1 MKTSLT
7 GMKIKLK
14 LVLLMFIG
22 CLVSQGL
29 FAQEQQTP
37 NDYVVVLKRFVQRLH
52 DPDLATDIILSQ
64 DLITSKKLDE
74 DLQEYLLAS
83 IDEIRINVQSKDIN
97 QLEYL
102 SFAQAGRKETS
113 DIDLEGIDPQQV
125 YFVKYLK
132 RFVFAAVIRDKKIAS
147 FTLVS
152 KGNNKAHFVF
162 Y

>member
-1 MKTSLT
+1 
-7 GMKIKLK
+7 MKIKLK
-14 LVLLMFIG
+14 LVLFMFIG
-22 CLVSQGL
+22 CIVSQSL
-29 FAQEQQTP
+29 FAQEQQTS
-37 NDYVVVLKRFVQRLH
+37 NEQVVVLKKFVQRLN
-52 DPDLATDIILSQ
+52 DPNLATDIILSQ

-102 SFAQAGRKETS
+102 SFAQTGRKETS

-132 RFVFAAVIRDKKIAS
+132 RFVFAAVIRDSKIAS

>member
-1 MKTSLT
+1 
-7 GMKIKLK
+7 MKIKLK
-14 LVLLMFIG
+14 LLLFLLIS
-22 CLVSQGL
+22 CIVSQSL
-29 FAQEQQTP
+29 FAQEQQTS
-37 NDYVVVLKRFVQRLH
+37 NEYIVVLKKFVQRLH
-52 DPDLATDIILSQ
+52 DPSLATDIILSQ
-64 DLITSKKLDE
+64 DLITSQKLNE

-83 IDEIRINVQSKDIN
+83 IDEIRINVQSKNIN

-132 RFVFAAVIRDKKIAS
+132 RFVFAAVIRDRKIAS

>member
-1 MKTSLT
+1 MKLSLT
-7 GMKIKLK
+7 DMKIKLK
-14 LVLLMFIG
+14 LLLFIFMS
-22 CLVSQGL
+22 CMISQSL
-29 FAQEQQTP
+29 FAQEQQIS
-37 NDYVVVLKRFVQRLH
+37 NDHVVVLKRFVQRLN
-52 DPDLATDIILSQ
+52 DPNLATDVILSQ

-74 DLQEYLLAS
+74 NLQEYLLAS
-83 IDEIRINVQSKDIN
+83 IDEIRINVQSKNIN

-132 RFVFAAVIRDKKIAS
+132 RFVFAAVIRDSKIAS

>member
-1 MKTSLT
+1 
-7 GMKIKLK
+7 MKIKLK
-14 LVLLMFIG
+14 LLLFMFIG
-22 CLVSQGL
+22 CIVSQSL
-29 FAQEQQTP
+29 FAQEQQTS

-52 DPDLATDIILSQ
+52 DPDLATDIMLSQ

-113 DIDLEGIDPQQV
+113 DIDLEGIDPQQI
-125 YFVKYLK
+125 YFVKYRK
-132 RFVFAAVIRDKKIAS
+132 RFVFAAVIRDSKIAS

>member
-1 MKTSLT
+1 
-7 GMKIKLK
+7 MKIKLK
-14 LVLLMFIG
+14 LLFFMFIS
-22 CLVSQGL
+22 CIVSQSL
-29 FAQEQQTP
+29 FAQEQQTS
-37 NDYVVVLKRFVQRLH
+37 NEQVVVLKRFVQRLH
-52 DPDLATDIILSQ
+52 DPNLATDIILSQ

-102 SFAQAGRKETS
+102 SFVQAGRKETS
-113 DIDLEGIDPQQV
+113 DIDLEGIDSQQV

>member
-37 NDYVVVLKRFVQRLH
+37 NDYVAVLKRFVQRLH

-74 DLQEYLLAS
+74 DLQDYLLAS

>member
-1 MKTSLT
+1 
-7 GMKIKLK
+7 MKIKVK
-14 LVLLMFIG
+14 LLLFMIVG
-22 CLVSQGL
+22 QITCSQI
-29 FAQEQQTP
+29 FAQQQSSQENITI
-37 NDYVVVLKRFVQRLH
+37 LKRFVHRLN
-52 DPDLATDIILSQ
+52 DSNLATDIILSQ
-64 DLITSKKLDE
+64 DLLTAKKLDD

-97 QLEYL
+97 RLEYL

-125 YFVKYLK
+125 YFVRYLK

-152 KGNNKAHFVF
+152 KGNNTAHFVF

>member
-1 MKTSLT
+1 MKLSLT
-7 GMKIKLK
+7 DMKIKLK
-14 LVLLMFIG
+14 LLLFLLISCM
-22 CLVSQGL
+22 VSQSS
-29 FAQEQQTP
+29 FAQEQQTS
-37 NDYVVVLKRFVQRLH
+37 NEYIVVLKRFVQRLH
-52 DPDLATDIILSQ
+52 DPSLATDIILSQ
-64 DLITSKKLDE
+64 DLITSKKLNE

-83 IDEIRINVQSKDIN
+83 IDEIRINVQSKNIN

-102 SFAQAGRKETS
+102 SFAQTGRKETS

-132 RFVFAAVIRDKKIAS
+132 RFVFAAVIRDRKIAS

>member
-37 NDYVVVLKRFVQRLH
+37 NDYVAVLKRFVQRLH

>member
-22 CLVSQGL
+22 CLLSQGL

-37 NDYVVVLKRFVQRLH
+37 NDYVAVLKRFVQRLH

-125 YFVKYLK
+125 YFVKYLT
-132 RFVFAAVIRDKKIAS
+132 RFGFAAVIRDKKIAS

>member
-1 MKTSLT
+1 MKLSLT
-7 GMKIKLK
+7 DMKIKLK
-14 LVLLMFIG
+14 LLLFLLISCM
-22 CLVSQGL
+22 VSQSS
-29 FAQEQQTP
+29 FAQEQQTS
-37 NDYVVVLKRFVQRLH
+37 NEYSVVLKRFVQRLH
-52 DPDLATDIILSQ
+52 DPSLATDIILSQ
-64 DLITSKKLDE
+64 DLITSKKLNE

-83 IDEIRINVQSKDIN
+83 IDEIRINVQSKNIN

-132 RFVFAAVIRDKKIAS
+132 RFVFAAVIRDRKIAS

>member
-37 NDYVVVLKRFVQRLH
+37 NDYVAVLKRFVQRLH

-125 YFVKYLK
+125 YIVKYLK

>member
-1 MKTSLT
+1 MKLSLT
-7 GMKIKLK
+7 DMKIKLK
-14 LVLLMFIG
+14 LLLFIFMS
-22 CLVSQGL
+22 CMISQSL
-29 FAQEQQTP
+29 FAQEQQIST
-37 NDYVVVLKRFVQRLH
+37 DHVVVLKRFVQRLN
-52 DPDLATDIILSQ
+52 DPNLATDVILSQ

-83 IDEIRINVQSKDIN
+83 IDEIRINVQSKDIK

-102 SFAQAGRKETS
+102 SFAQAGRKETN
-113 DIDLEGIDPQQV
+113 DIDLEGINPQQV
-125 YFVKYLK
+125 YFVRYLK

>member
-1 MKTSLT
+1 
-7 GMKIKLK
+7 MKIKLK
-14 LVLLMFIG
+14 LLLFMFIG
-22 CLVSQGL
+22 CIVSQSL
-29 FAQEQQTP
+29 FAQEQQTS
-37 NDYVVVLKRFVQRLH
+37 NEYIVVLKRFVQRLH
-52 DPDLATDIILSQ
+52 DPNLATDIMLSQ

-102 SFAQAGRKETS
+102 SFALAGRKETS

-132 RFVFAAVIRDKKIAS
+132 RFVFAAVIRDRKIAS

>member
-1 MKTSLT
+1 
-7 GMKIKLK
+7 MKIKLK

>member
-1 MKTSLT
+1 
-7 GMKIKLK
+7 MKIKVK
-14 LVLLMFIG
+14 VLLLTFIS
-22 CLVSQGL
+22 CMLATSL
-29 FAQEQQTP
+29 SAQESLAAKEP
-37 NDYVVVLKRFVQRLH
+37 VAVLKKFVQRLN
-52 DPDLATDIILSQ
+52 DADLATDIILSQ
-64 DLITSKKLDE
+64 DIVTAKNLDE
-74 DLQEYLLAS
+74 DQQEYLLAS

-97 QLEYL
+97 KLEYIN
-102 SFAQAGRKETS
+102 FVEAGRKETY

-125 YFVKYLK
+125 YFVRYLK

>member
-1 MKTSLT
+1 
-7 GMKIKLK
+7 MKIKLK
-14 LVLLMFIG
+14 LLLFMFIG
-22 CLVSQGL
+22 CIVSQSL
-29 FAQEQQTP
+29 FAQEQQTS
-37 NDYVVVLKRFVQRLH
+37 NEYIVVLKRFVQRLH
-52 DPDLATDIILSQ
+52 DPNLATDIMLSQ

-132 RFVFAAVIRDKKIAS
+132 RFVFAAVIRERKIAS

>member
-1 MKTSLT
+1 
-7 GMKIKLK
+7 MKIKVK
-14 LVLLMFIG
+14 VLLLTFIS
-22 CLVSQGL
+22 CMLSIPL
-29 FAQEQQTP
+29 FAQESPAATE
-37 NDYVVVLKRFVQRLH
+37 NIDVLRRFVHRLN

-64 DLITSKKLDE
+64 DILTSKNLDE
-74 DLQEYLLAS
+74 DQQEYLLAS
-83 IDEIRINVQSKDIN
+83 IDEIRINIQSKDIS
-97 QLEYL
+97 QLEYIN
-102 SFAQAGRKETS
+102 FIAAGRKETY

-125 YFVKYLK
+125 YFVRYLK

>member
-1 MKTSLT
+1 M
-7 GMKIKLK
+7 I
-14 LVLLMFIG
+14 
-22 CLVSQGL
+22 SQSL
-29 FAQEQQTP
+29 FAQEQQTS
-37 NDYVVVLKRFVQRLH
+37 NEYIVVLKRFVHRLH
-52 DPDLATDIILSQ
+52 DPNLATDIILSQ
-64 DLITSKKLDE
+64 DLITSKKMDE

-83 IDEIRINVQSKDIN
+83 IDEIRINVQSKDIK

-125 YFVKYLK
+125 YFVKYLR
-132 RFVFAAVIRDKKIAS
+132 RFVFAAVIRDEKIAS

>member
-1 MKTSLT
+1 MKLSLT
-7 GMKIKLK
+7 DMKIKLK
-14 LVLLMFIG
+14 LLLFLLISCM
-22 CLVSQGL
+22 VSQSL
-29 FAQEQQTP
+29 FSQEQQTS
-37 NDYVVVLKRFVQRLH
+37 NEYIVVLKRFVQRLH
-52 DPDLATDIILSQ
+52 DPSLATDIILSQ
-64 DLITSKKLDE
+64 DLITSKKLNE

-83 IDEIRINVQSKDIN
+83 IDEIRINVQSKNIN

-132 RFVFAAVIRDKKIAS
+132 RFVFAAVIRDRKIAS

>member
-1 MKTSLT
+1 
-7 GMKIKLK
+7 MKIKLK

-22 CLVSQGL
+22 CLLSQGL

-37 NDYVVVLKRFVQRLH
+37 NDYVAVLKRFVQRLH

>member
-1 MKTSLT
+1 MKLSLT
-7 GMKIKLK
+7 DMKIKLK
-14 LVLLMFIG
+14 LLLFIFMS
-22 CLVSQGL
+22 CMISQSL
-29 FAQEQQTP
+29 FAQEQQIS
-37 NDYVVVLKRFVQRLH
+37 NDHVVVLKRFVQRLN
-52 DPDLATDIILSQ
+52 DPNLATDVILSQ

-83 IDEIRINVQSKDIN
+83 IDEIRINVQSKNIN

-102 SFAQAGRKETS
+102 SFAQAGRKETN

-132 RFVFAAVIRDKKIAS
+132 RFVFAAVIRDSKIAS

>member
-1 MKTSLT
+1 
-7 GMKIKLK
+7 MKIKLN
-14 LVLLMFIG
+14 LLLLTFIS
-22 CLVSQGL
+22 CMLSISL
-29 FAQEQQTP
+29 FAQENPAATE
-37 NDYVVVLKRFVQRLH
+37 NIAVLRKFVHRLN

-64 DLITSKKLDE
+64 DILTAKNLDE
-74 DLQEYLLAS
+74 DQQEYLLAS
-83 IDEIRINVQSKDIN
+83 IDEIRINVQSKDIR
-97 QLEYL
+97 QLEYIN
-102 SFAQAGRKETS
+102 FIAAGRKETY

-125 YFVKYLK
+125 YFVRYLK

>member
-1 MKTSLT
+1 M
-7 GMKIKLK
+7 
-14 LVLLMFIG
+14 
-22 CLVSQGL
+22 VSQSL
-29 FAQEQQTP
+29 FAQEQQTS
-37 NDYVVVLKRFVQRLH
+37 NEYIVVLKRFVQRLH
-52 DPDLATDIILSQ
+52 DPSLATDIILSQ
-64 DLITSKKLDE
+64 DLITSKKLNE

-83 IDEIRINVQSKDIN
+83 IDEIRINVQSKNIN

-132 RFVFAAVIRDKKIAS
+132 RFVFAAVIRDRKIAS

-152 KGNNKAHFVF
+152 KGNNKARFVF

>member
-1 MKTSLT
+1 
-7 GMKIKLK
+7 
-14 LVLLMFIG
+14 MFIG

-74 DLQEYLLAS
+74 DLQDYLLAS